1 MVKVTERPEKVLE
14 IAKFEAF
21 AVAGSR
27 QKSEKNVLGSN
38 FGRILRLRRKT
49 TFDPFCSPR
58 SGIQRILGET
68 LQISSVGHF

>member
-27 QKSEKNVLGSN
+27 QKSEKTCSGPILDEFFLFAGKQPLIHFALLAPESN
-38 FGRILRLRRKT
+38 A
-49 TFDPFCSPR
+49 S
-58 SGIQRILGET
+58 
-68 LQISSVGHF
+68 